1 MSVFGS
7 SVTFGLS
14 MDNDMHKSLP
24 TLDTS
29 TPQVKS

>member
-1 MSVFGS
+1 MSVFVS

-14 MDNDMHKSLP
+14 MANDIHKSLP
-24 TLDTS
+24 ILDIS